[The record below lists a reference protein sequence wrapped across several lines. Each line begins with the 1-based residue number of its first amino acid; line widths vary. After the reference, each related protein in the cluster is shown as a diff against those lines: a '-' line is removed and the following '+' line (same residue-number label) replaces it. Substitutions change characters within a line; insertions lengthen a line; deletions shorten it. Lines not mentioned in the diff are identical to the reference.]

1 MFGAD
6 RTDLLMLHRTTRALS
21 LWEFRTELPGLFGHT
36 ATPLVELLPEG
47 WRVVALADLDGADG
61 LSPDGRRDIVLFHEQ
76 TGAIA
81 AWAMDGATRL
91 REIALDVP
99 VPSDRAWRLQ
109 ALADVDDDGFE
120 DFIWHHATLGY
131 VAWWKMDNKTFQGAW
146 LLPVPPVTDPAWRL
160 IVR

>member
-1 MFGAD
+1 MFGVD

-21 LWEFRTELPGLFGHT
+21 LWGFRTELPGLFGHT

-61 LSPDGRRDIVLFHEQ
+61 LGPDGRRDIVLFHEQ